1 MTKAETSGISR
12 LADPELKP
20 LQEAEVTELL
30 NQPIYLRLAMI
41 NARDGTPLVHPMW
54 YNFKDGKFFAV
65 SNRNGTKV
73 RSLKENPEVYFLV
86 DIADR
91 GVRGRASAKVIDDS
105 DYATK
110 IMSENLERY
119 MGSVDNPEAKD
130 RLAIAKEHYSAIEI
144 TPHFIATWKA

>member
-1 MTKAETSGISR
+1 MNFR

-20 LQEAEVTELL
+20 LQEAEVVELL

-41 NARDGTPLVHPMW
+41 NTRDGTPLVHPIW
-54 YNFKDGKFFAV
+54 YNYRNGKFLAV

-73 RSLKENPEVYFLV
+73 QSLKKNPKVYFLV

-105 DYATK
+105 DYVTEIAAQ
-110 IMSENLERY
+110 NLERY
-119 MGSVDNPEAKD
+119 MGSVDSPEAKD
-130 RLAIAKEHYSAIEI
+130 RLALAKEHYSAIEI
-144 TPHFIATWKA
+144 TPQFIATWKA

>member
-1 MTKAETSGISR
+1 MNLR

-20 LQEAEVTELL
+20 LQEEEVVELL

-41 NARDGTPLVHPMW
+41 NTRDRTPLVHPIW
-54 YNFKDGKFFAV
+54 YNYRDGKLFAV
-65 SNRNGTKV
+65 SNRNGTKIQ
-73 RSLKENPEVYFLV
+73 SLRKNPEVYFLV

-110 IMSENLERY
+110 IAAQNLKRY
-119 MGSVDNPEAKD
+119 MGSLDSPEAKD
-130 RLAIAKEHYSAIEI
+130 RLALAKEHYSAIEI

>member
-1 MTKAETSGISR
+1 MNLR

-20 LQEAEVTELL
+20 LQEEEVTELL

-41 NARDGTPLVHPMW
+41 NTRDGTPLVHPIW
-54 YNFKDGKFFAV
+54 YNYRDGKFLAV
-65 SNRNGTKV
+65 SNRNGNKV
-73 RSLKENPEVYFLV
+73 QSLRKNPEVYFLV

-91 GVRGRASAKVIDDS
+91 GIRGRTSAKVIDDS

-110 IMSENLERY
+110 IAAQNLKRY
-119 MGSVDNPEAKD
+119 MESLDSPEAKD
-130 RLAIAKEHYSAIEI
+130 RLALAEEHYSAIEI